1 MKLFDC
7 KFCGSSFKT
16 ATLLKRHQTTVKY
29 CLKIQEENEF
39 ICDGCEKS
47 FTTKQYFNVH
57 ISSCKI
63 LKDKNLEKNI
73 LEKDILIK
81 DLRKVLEEKEKLLKD
96 RDDIIIELKA
106 KIEIYVKDHE
116 TVREIAKQPKTQN
129 NTINNNNKVLVLS
142 PFSLS
147 QMDINSIV
155 DNKFTKEHFLCG
167 QKGVAKFTSS
177 NILKDIEGNPMYMCT
192 DASRNVFTF
201 KTKDGVIEKDIKA
214 VKLTDTISPAVIT
227 KSEKIYNQIKDDDT
241 SLEYMQKLR
250 DIKKLS
256 TDNDKFVHELTVL
269 TANNT
274 DLVIKD
280 PEEESKQ
287 KVIEDLTTEEIEF
300 IENLRKKKSDDLE
313 KLERLK
319 THQNQSLYQYHL
331 KMYNKKYGEDFY
343 NLKI

>member
-1 MKLFDC
+1 MTLFDC

-29 CLKIQEENEF
+29 CLKIQEEKEF
-39 ICDGCEKS
+39 VCDGCSKS

-81 DLRKVLEEKEKLLKD
+81 DLRKVLEEKEKLLKEK
-96 RDDIIIELKA
+96 DDHIIGLKA

-129 NTINNNNKVLVLS
+129 NTINNNKVLVLS

-177 NILKDIEGNPMYMCT
+177 NILKDMEGNPTYMCT

-201 KTKDGVIEKDIKA
+201 KTKNGIIEKDIKA

-256 TDNDKFVHELTVL
+256 IDNDKFVHELTLL
-269 TANNT
+269 TTNNT

-280 PEEESKQ
+280 IEEQ
-287 KVIEDLTTEEIEF
+287 NVIEDLTTEEIEF
-300 IENLRKKKSDDLE
+300 IENLRKKKNDDLD

-331 KMYNKKYGEDFY
+331 KMYNKKYSDNFH